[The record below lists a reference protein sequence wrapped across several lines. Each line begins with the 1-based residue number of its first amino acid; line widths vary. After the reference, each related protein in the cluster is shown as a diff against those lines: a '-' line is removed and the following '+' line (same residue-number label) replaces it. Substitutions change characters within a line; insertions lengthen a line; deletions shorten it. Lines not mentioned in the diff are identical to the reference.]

1 MSPNFRSFGK
11 RRPSR
16 CRRRQAFFICR
27 LSGSRFRQQR
37 FGMTAGAARTSAAC
51 CRRWYGA
58 TSRKTNFIL
67 KGEDQHQL
75 MDKET
80 QLSEAIEAALDKK
93 AQDAVVLEL
102 GEICSFTDFF
112 LICTGTSTRH
122 NQSIAEHIE
131 ETLKKD
137 GVRPLHIEGQVEGE
151 WILLDYVDFV
161 VHIFSARAREFY
173 DLERLWRAG
182 KRRDAHELIGPRAL

>member
-1 MSPNFRSFGK
+1 
-11 RRPSR
+11 
-16 CRRRQAFFICR
+16 
-27 LSGSRFRQQR
+27 
-37 FGMTAGAARTSAAC
+37 
-51 CRRWYGA
+51 
-58 TSRKTNFIL
+58 
-67 KGEDQHQL
+67 

-80 QLSEAIEAALDKK
+80 QLSEAIEVALDKK

-102 GEICSFTDFF
+102 REICSFTDYF

-122 NQSIAEHIE
+122 NQTIAEHIE
-131 ETLKKD
+131 ENLKKQ
-137 GVRPLHIEGQVEGE
+137 GVRPLHIEGQSEGE

-182 KRRDAHELIGPRAL
+182 KRRDAHELIAQRAL